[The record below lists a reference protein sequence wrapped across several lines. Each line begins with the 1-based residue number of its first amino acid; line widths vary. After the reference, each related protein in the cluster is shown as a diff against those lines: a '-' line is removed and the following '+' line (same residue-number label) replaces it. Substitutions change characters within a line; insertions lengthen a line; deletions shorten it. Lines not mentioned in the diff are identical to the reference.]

1 MILIYLI
8 YLMMV
13 ASVSSFCW
21 SLWDIWRILKNTAA
35 SSSDPGFPP
44 LAGTGVR
51 LSPKPSDGSGT
62 AFAIP
67 EIDGNAPS
75 SVP

>member
-1 MILIYLI
+1 MILIYL
-8 YLMMV
+8 MM
-13 ASVSSFCW
+13 ALSASSFCW
-21 SLWDIWRILKNTAA
+21 SLWDIWRMLKNPAA
-35 SSSDPGFPP
+35 NSSDPGFPP
-44 LAGTGVR
+44 LAGAGVR

-67 EIDGNAPS
+67 EIDENASS